1 MITLTNGAQVP
12 ENAVQLQTAAAI
24 DGYCVTQTLRLVQY
38 DETLPVAAVQLTIR
52 NQPYTPP
59 AGAGLNVRMSKPDG
73 TTVYNPCLGMDSSGI
88 VYFAFTQQM
97 TIAAGYGT
105 LTVEIT
111 DSGVK
116 NSAPIIVDIKR
127 NPVPEGSVESS
138 DEFLTLQE
146 LLAKVEKLAAQ
157 AESSAAAA
165 KTSETNAKAS
175 EKAAKTSETNAAG
188 SASTASEKADDAG
201 ESASAAA
208 ASAAAAKTS
217 ETNAKASETAAA
229 SSETNAKASETAA
242 KTSETNAKASE
253 TAAKTSASAAK
264 TSETNAANSKTA
276 AADSASAAENSASA
290 AADSQKVAEE
300 KAAQATNAAGT
311 AVAAAGTAA
320 ADAAAQAAAKTEQQI
335 RRYADDRYARPL
347 VTKTGPA
354 ASLEVYPD
362 KQSNLKVYA
371 NGFTQQAGSGD
382 PSPTNVRAITNGG
395 LRLKELVIQGT
406 ENWNFDP
413 ATAKPNTVAVYLT
426 ASNMQTYSI
435 PTKATGY
442 CNVLAWSNAS
452 YDLDAPS
459 VYAEFMFALRF
470 ANADLYKYG
479 YDGTTR
485 TALAACKAYLAAR
498 YAAGNPVIV
507 WYVPADESQ
516 ATDLYAPIILQGGEY
531 RATCLPL
538 TAPLCE
544 GDSVVSWVRSGC
556 DKVVTFDGSE
566 DWTFVSSG
574 KGWMKAYTP
583 AAGCVSGTAV
593 GDWLR
598 KGAVDEWNSNFIAG
612 YVVSLQ
618 SGNIGVCVPTDKTTI
633 QDFKAILSARPLTVW
648 YRSTNYT
655 EAADIPVSLET
666 HQQAVL
672 VLDGTDK
679 SHTYDRFFYLDGM
692 SGLKPQS
699 LTSGICSHYQY
710 TTYGSRAIGVALDGR
725 SIVYTPGEAYAP
737 GEEGLTKWKAD
748 LAAQYAAGTPVTI
761 VYQLAAHIT
770 YAHPAVELPALPD
783 DTGKVTIT
791 GQRDGTVTAVFNKS
805 IIKEIAEIKAAMLA
819 MGANLSM

>member
-165 KTSETNAKAS
+165 KTSETNA
-175 EKAAKTSETNAAG
+175 AG
-188 SASTASEKADDAG
+188 SASTASAKADDAG

-208 ASAAAAKTS
+208 ASAVAAKT
-217 ETNAKASETAAA
+217 
-229 SSETNAKASETAA
+229 SETNAKASETAA

-253 TAAKTSASAAK
+253 TAAASSASVAASSASAAKTSASAAAS
-264 TSETNAANSKTA
+264 SETNAANSKTA
-276 AADSASAAENSASA
+276 AADSASAAAGSASAAENSASAAAGSASAAENSASA

-335 RRYADDRYARPL
+335 RQYADDRYARPL

-354 ASLEVYPD
+354 TSLEVYPD
-362 KQSNLKVYA
+362 KQSNMKVYA
-371 NGFTQQAGSGD
+371 NGFTKQAGSGD
-382 PSPTNVRAITNGG
+382 PSPTNARALTNGG
-395 LRLKELVIQGT
+395 INMVELVLTGSESGRMYAGLFYLDGFKGI
-406 ENWNFDP
+406 
-413 ATAKPNTVAVYLT
+413 AAKDTD
-426 ASNMQTYSI
+426 S
-435 PTKATGY
+435 GY
-442 CNVLAWSNAS
+442 CNSFAYKTYYPGKIGVNSVGDSVIYAPNDDYSADSNG
-452 YDLDAPS
+452 L
-459 VYAEFMFALRF
+459 
-470 ANADLYKYG
+470 NAF
-479 YDGTTR
+479 
-485 TALAACKAYLAAR
+485 KAMLAAR
-498 YAAGNPVIV
+498 YAAGNPVKV
-507 WYVPADESQ
+507 WYVPVDESQ
-516 ATDLYAPIILQGGEY
+516 ATGLYAPIILQGGEY

-538 TAPLCE
+538 TAPLRD
-544 GDSVVSWVRSGC
+544 GDSVVSWARSGC
-556 DKVVTFDGSE
+556 DKFTIFDGSE
-566 DWTFVSSG
+566 DEEWSPFYG
-574 KGWMKAYTP
+574 
-583 AAGCVSGTAV
+583 AAGIFYIDLPNAEKMSNTLPVITDRLYYVSR
-593 GDWLR
+593 GDSYTETTYGDFSTQYMPGVVR
-598 KGAVDEWNSNFIAG
+598 FIIRADD
-612 YVVSLQ
+612 S
-618 SGNIGVCVPTDKTTI
+618 STDPRVCRTYI
-633 QDFKAILSARPLTVW
+633 AAHPLTVW

-655 EAADIPVSLET
+655 AAADIAVSLET
-666 HQQAVL
+666 HQRAYKEYAVA
-672 VLDGTDK
+672 DMNNAE
-679 SHTYDRFFYLDGM
+679 S
-692 SGLKPQS
+692 
-699 LTSGICSHYQY
+699 
-710 TTYGSRAIGVALDGR
+710 
-725 SIVYTPGEAYAP
+725 AP
-737 GEEGLTKWKAD
+737 GWKDSTLIGILGAGVNTAVSGAKSSVTPFVYANTRSGSALYLRSAELGGLTQSQTKEKYPD
-748 LAAQYAAGTPVTI
+748 MIVQVTLPYKTP
-761 VYQLAAHIT
+761 IT

>member
-59 AGAGLNVRMSKPDG
+59 TGAGLNVRMSKPDG

-165 KTSETNAKAS
+165 KTSETNA
-175 EKAAKTSETNAAG
+175 AG
-188 SASTASEKADDAG
+188 SASTASAKADDAG

-208 ASAAAAKTS
+208 ASAVAAKT
-217 ETNAKASETAAA
+217 
-229 SSETNAKASETAA
+229 SETNAKASETAA

-253 TAAKTSASAAK
+253 TAAASSASAAKTSASAAAS
-264 TSETNAANSKTA
+264 SETNAANSKTA
-276 AADSASAAENSASA
+276 AADSASAAAGSASAAENSASAAAGSASAAENSASA

-335 RRYADDRYARPL
+335 RQYADDRYARPL

-354 ASLEVYPD
+354 TSLEVYPD
-362 KQSNLKVYA
+362 KQSNMKVYA
-371 NGFTQQAGSGD
+371 NGFTKQAGSGD
-382 PSPTNVRAITNGG
+382 PSPTNVRALTNGG
-395 LRLKELVIQGT
+395 INMVELVLTGSESGRMYAGLFYLDGFKGI
-406 ENWNFDP
+406 
-413 ATAKPNTVAVYLT
+413 AAKDTD
-426 ASNMQTYSI
+426 S
-435 PTKATGY
+435 GY
-442 CNVLAWSNAS
+442 CNSFAYKTYYPGKIGVNSVGDS
-452 YDLDAPS
+452 V
-459 VYAEFMFALRF
+459 VYAPNDDYSADSNGL
-470 ANADLYKYG
+470 NAF
-479 YDGTTR
+479 
-485 TALAACKAYLAAR
+485 KAMLAAR
-498 YAAGNPVIV
+498 YAAGNPVKV
-507 WYVPADESQ
+507 WYVPVDESQ
-516 ATDLYAPIILQGGEY
+516 ATGLYAPIILQGGEY

-544 GDSVVSWVRSGC
+544 GDSVVSWVKSGC
-556 DKVVTFDGSE
+556 DMQVTLDGGTS
-566 DWTFVSSG
+566 DGFV
-574 KGWMKAYTP
+574 YT
-583 AAGCVSGTAV
+583 
-593 GDWLR
+593 DR
-598 KGAVDEWNSNFIAG
+598 GA
-612 YVVSLQ
+612 
-618 SGNIGVCVPTDKTTI
+618 SGNMRRIQITIPGVFDYRRGRFGFSDWVKYHAYFNATEESFYCGDKDTVYLFLAAESLAAAK
-633 QDFKAILSARPLTVW
+633 QILSQKPLTMW
-648 YRSTNYT
+648 LRSTNYT

-666 HQQAVL
+666 HQRAVR
-672 VLDGTDK
+672 VLDGTE
-679 SHTYDRFFYLDGM
+679 
-692 SGLKPQS
+692 SGYVFASVGTQTAPVLLVP
-699 LTSGICSHYQY
+699 TPGIARYRAPVCSQY
-710 TTYGSRAIGVALDGR
+710 TPTQEQKMPNNTLYYKDTYFGHGDVCAIYDNTWDSLETAK
-725 SIVYTPGEAYAP
+725 AY
-737 GEEGLTKWKAD
+737 

-761 VYQLAAHIT
+761 VYQLATHIA
-770 YAHPAVELPALPD
+770 YAHSAVELPALPD

-791 GQRDGTVTAVFNKS
+791 GQSDGTVTAVFNKS

>member
-12 ENAVQLQTAAAI
+12 ENAVQLQTTAAI
-24 DGYCVTQTLRLVQY
+24 DGHRAVQPLRLVQY

-127 NPVPEGSVESS
+127 NPVPEGSVEST

-146 LLAKVEKLAAQ
+146 LLAKVENLTAQ
-157 AESSAAAA
+157 AASSAA
-165 KTSETNAKAS
+165 
-175 EKAAKTSETNAAG
+175 AAKTSETNAAG
-188 SASTASEKADDAG
+188 SASTASAKADDAG

-208 ASAAAAKTS
+208 S
-217 ETNAKASETAAA
+217 
-229 SSETNAKASETAA
+229 
-242 KTSETNAKASE
+242 
-253 TAAKTSASAAK
+253 
-264 TSETNAANSKTA
+264 SETNAANSKTA
-276 AADSASAAENSASA
+276 AADSASAAAGSASAAENSASA
-290 AADSQKVAEE
+290 AADSASAAENSASAAAVSQKVAEE

-406 ENWNFDP
+406 ENWNFNP

-452 YDLDAPS
+452 YALDAPS
-459 VYAEFMFALRF
+459 VYAEFVFALRF

-544 GDSVVSWVRSGC
+544 GDSVVSWARSGC
-556 DKVVTFDGSE
+556 DKVVTFDGSDDE
-566 DWTFVSSG
+566 NWEAYQNCFVIWGVFVNSVQMNPSGKSENIYTNILYQQSPDSSG
-574 KGWMKAYTP
+574 QHAVGTFYAVNTP
-583 AAGCVSGTAV
+583 A
-593 GDWLR
+593 
-598 KGAVDEWNSNFIAG
+598 
-612 YVVSLQ
+612 
-618 SGNIGVCVPTDKTTI
+618 SGNFLVVNLNGDTDI
-633 QDFKAILSARPLTVW
+633 SAFRAALAAHPLTVW

-655 EAADIPVSLET
+655 PAADIPVSLET

-672 VLDGTDK
+672 VLDGTEK
-679 SHTYDRFFYLDGM
+679 SHTYADLLYLDEV
-692 SGLKPQS
+692 STPFAKDRY
-699 LTSGICSHYQY
+699 SGICSHYQY
-710 TTYGSRAIGVALDGR
+710 TLYAIGKISVDDG
-725 SIVYTPGEAYAP
+725 SAGASSVSVIYNPGGAYTVD
-737 GEEGLTKWKAD
+737 EEGLTKWKAD

-761 VYQLAAHIT
+761 VYQIATPIT

-791 GQRDGTVTAVFNKS
+791 GQRDGTVTVVFNKS
-805 IIKEIAEIKAAMLA
+805 IVKEIAEIKAAMLA